1 MAFFDTFSNPF
12 EGMNIFGA
20 KIPTYLSGTPASEGV
35 DATKGLLTQ
44 PEIDKLKNQALF
56 QGLLGTAATYLA
68 QPKNQ
73 NYGSALPYLA
83 KSFLGGMQGSQGAY
97 DQATQNL
104 ITKGKLSEAQRE
116 AETAA
121 TIKDTQTSL
130 MADERVK
137 SNPVLKALVAKGQF
151 DKVSEYLTP
160 KSTFGTG
167 LEGASLNILAKGS
180 INTKEAE
187 DLRKTPE
194 YALAY
199 NNRTQDRTVMQE
211 TMDANGN
218 TYTVPVTI
226 KAQPLPKS
234 ILPPIYGEQD
244 VTTQAVDLTQPQ
256 ISTKPGQVTQTT
268 PLTSQPTQQPIIK
281 KVGQTSQ
288 DIFKQEQDL
297 RKQYQDTPEVKNFG
311 EVRSAFNIINT
322 SLSNASP
329 AGDLAGATKF
339 MKLLDPNSVVRDTE
353 LQLAMNA
360 TGVVDKAQ
368 NYFNMLATGQ
378 KLNPTQRQ
386 DFKDVAVKLYKA
398 AEDVKNKYD
407 VQYADIAKSNK
418 LNPSKVIMG
427 WKDKTPSSQVRNKD
441 DILKAYGVE

>member
-20 KIPTYLSGTPASEGV
+20 KPSEALTGI
-35 DATKGLLTQ
+35 LTQ
-44 PEIDKLKNQALF
+44 DQQDKLKNQAIA
-56 QGLLGTAATYLA
+56 QGLLGGVATYLA
-68 QPKNQ
+68 TPKNL
-73 NYGSALPYLA
+73 NAGSPLPYLGKA
-83 KSFLGGMQGSQGAY
+83 FLGGMQQSQNVYDQALAGKIKQQELSQGAKKLEMEGLTPIEKLMKRRETLSAVKEDDTSY
-97 DQATQNL
+97 SNAQNQIKILDQAIAKESGGL
-104 ITKGKLSEAQRE
+104 VGFGSGVEG
-116 AETAA
+116 
-121 TIKDTQTSL
+121 TSL
-130 MADERVK
+130 
-137 SNPVLKALVAKGQF
+137 G
-151 DKVSEYLTP
+151 
-160 KSTFGTG
+160 
-167 LEGASLNILAKGS
+167 ILARGS
-180 INTKEAE
+180 LDTPEAIA
-187 DLRKTPE
+187 LRKTPQ

-199 NNRTQDRTVMQE
+199 REATSPKTIMQE

-218 TYTVPVTI
+218 VYTVPVKI
-226 KAQPLPKS
+226 NQSALPTS
-234 ILPPIYGEQD
+234 ILPPEGVQTQAIDLTKPQI
-244 VTTQAVDLTQPQ
+244 TTQ
-256 ISTKPGQVTQTT
+256 PGQVTPTT
-268 PLTSQPTQQPIIK
+268 QPVAQPTQAPIVK
-281 KVGQTSQ
+281 KLGQTSQ

-311 EVRSAFNIINT
+311 EVRSAYNIINT

-353 LQLAMNA
+353 LRMAMDA
-360 TGVVDKAQ
+360 TGVVDRAQ

-386 DFKDVAVKLYKA
+386 DFKDVATKLYKA

-407 VQYADIAKSNK
+407 IQYADIAKTNK